1 MKIYKKNK
9 KVEHKAVDAMPT
21 PMEVNMAEDATP
33 EEMDDTTIQFT
44 EEEIMT
50 LKDVLPK
57 IVQLLTGEAT
67 IELIEDEEDMDMEE
81 EAEDMEEVEDMEE
94 AEEDIEV
101 EILEPEME
109 KEAEDEAPFDAM
121 AVLNDPKKKAAL
133 IEALKGQKT
142 APQKVGD
149 TMEPKAEDM
158 AHDMEKAEDMAYD
171 MDHGMEKA
179 EDKPAKKVFVKKTL
193 PKKAGD
199 EQPVVK
205 KPNSELVKTPVVRKV
220 GDSSTTT
227 VRTFN
232 FHKTREN

>member
-9 KVEHKAVDAMPT
+9 KVESIVEETHKAVDAMPA
-21 PMEVNMAEDATP
+21 PSEVDMAKDEAP
-33 EEMDDTTIQFT
+33 EEMDETKVQFT

-67 IELIEDEEDMDMEE
+67 IELIEDDEEMEME
-81 EAEDMEEVEDMEE
+81 EAEEAEEMAE

-109 KEAEDEAPFDAM
+109 KEAEDEAPFDAL

-133 IEALKGQKT
+133 IEALKGQKMP
-142 APQKVGD
+142 AQ
-149 TMEPKAEDM
+149 KAEDM
-158 AHDMEKAEDMAYD
+158 MEKAEDT
-171 MDHGMEKA
+171 MEKA
-179 EDKPAKKVFVKKTL
+179 KDMMEKADDAPAKKVFVKKTL

-199 EQPVVK
+199 KQPVVK

-220 GDSSTTT
+220 GDSSTTA

-232 FHKTREN
+232 FHKKREN

>member
-9 KVEHKAVDAMPT
+9 KIESVLEKTHKAKDAMPT
-21 PMEVNMAEDATP
+21 PTEVDKAVDVAP

-57 IVQLLTGEAT
+57 IIQLLTGEAT
-67 IELIEDEEDMDMEE
+67 IELIEDD
-81 EAEDMEEVEDMEE
+81 EDMEE
-94 AEEDIEV
+94 AEEAEEMPAEESEEDIEV
-101 EILEPEME
+101 EILEPEM
-109 KEAEDEAPFDAM
+109 KEAEDEEMFDAI

-133 IEALKGQKT
+133 IEALKGKT

-149 TMEPKAEDM
+149 MMEP
-158 AHDMEKAEDMAYD
+158 
-171 MDHGMEKA
+171 KA

-199 EQPVVK
+199 TQPVVK

-227 VRTFN
+227 VRTFD
-232 FHKTREN
+232 FHKK

>member
-9 KVEHKAVDAMPT
+9 KIESVLEKTHKAEDAMPAPTEVDKAVDVA
-21 PMEVNMAEDATP
+21 P

-57 IVQLLTGEAT
+57 IIQLLTGEAT
-67 IELIEDEEDMDMEE
+67 IELIEDD
-81 EAEDMEEVEDMEE
+81 EDMEE
-94 AEEDIEV
+94 AEEDEEMSAEEDEEDIEV
-101 EILEPEME
+101 EILEPEM
-109 KEAEDEAPFDAM
+109 KEAEDEEMFDAM

-133 IEALKGQKT
+133 IEALKGKT

-149 TMEPKAEDM
+149 MMKEP
-158 AHDMEKAEDMAYD
+158 
-171 MDHGMEKA
+171 KA

-199 EQPVVK
+199 TPPVVK

-227 VRTFN
+227 VRTFD
-232 FHKTREN
+232 FHKK

>member
-1 MKIYKKNK
+1 MYKGDKQMKIYKKNK
-9 KVEHKAVDAMPT
+9 KIESTLEETRKAIDAAP
-21 PMEVNMAEDATP
+21 EDMQ
-33 EEMDDTTIQFT
+33 EMDNTIVQFT

-50 LKDVLPK
+50 LKEVLPR

-67 IELIEDEEDMDMEE
+67 IEVIEDDEDMEMEEPEDMDEVEE
-81 EAEDMEEVEDMEE
+81 LGQGDQEVTLPKDMEMEE
-94 AEEDIEV
+94 A
-101 EILEPEME
+101 
-109 KEAEDEAPFDAM
+109 KDEATFDAM

-142 APQKVGD
+142 TAQKVGD
-149 TMEPKAEDM
+149 MMEPKA
-158 AHDMEKAEDMAYD
+158 K
-171 MDHGMEKA
+171 
-179 EDKPAKKVFVKKTL
+179 DKDTPAKKVFVKKTL

-227 VRTFN
+227 VRTFD
-232 FHKTREN
+232 FHKK

>member
-9 KVEHKAVDAMPT
+9 KVEHKAADTIPT
-21 PMEVNMAEDATP
+21 PTEVDMAKDATP

-67 IELIEDEEDMDMEE
+67 IELIEDEEDMDMDMEE
-81 EAEDMEEVEDMEE
+81 EAEDMEE

-142 APQKVGD
+142 ATQKVGD

-171 MDHGMEKA
+171 MNHGMEKA

>member
-9 KVEHKAVDAMPT
+9 KIESTLEETRKAIDAAP
-21 PMEVNMAEDATP
+21 EDMQ
-33 EEMDDTTIQFT
+33 EMDNTIVQFT

-50 LKDVLPK
+50 LKEVLPR

-67 IELIEDEEDMDMEE
+67 IEVIEDDEDMEIEEPEDMDEVKE
-81 EAEDMEEVEDMEE
+81 LGQGDQEVTLPKDMEMEE
-94 AEEDIEV
+94 A
-101 EILEPEME
+101 
-109 KEAEDEAPFDAM
+109 KDEATFDAM

-142 APQKVGD
+142 TAQKVGD
-149 TMEPKAEDM
+149 MMEPKAEDK
-158 AHDMEKAEDMAYD
+158 DT
-171 MDHGMEKA
+171 
-179 EDKPAKKVFVKKTL
+179 PAKKVFVKKTL

-220 GDSSTTT
+220 GDSSATT
-227 VRTFN
+227 VRTFD
-232 FHKTREN
+232 FHKK

>member
-9 KVEHKAVDAMPT
+9 KIESVLEKTHKAEDAMPAPTEVDKAVDVA
-21 PMEVNMAEDATP
+21 P

-67 IELIEDEEDMDMEE
+67 IELIEDDEDMDMEE
-81 EAEDMEEVEDMEE
+81 AEEAEEMPVEE

-101 EILEPEME
+101 EILEPEM
-109 KEAEDEAPFDAM
+109 KEAEDEEMFDAM

-133 IEALKGQKT
+133 IEALKGKT

-149 TMEPKAEDM
+149 MMEP
-158 AHDMEKAEDMAYD
+158 
-171 MDHGMEKA
+171 KA

-193 PKKAGD
+193 PKKAED
-199 EQPVVK
+199 AQPVVK

-227 VRTFN
+227 VRTFD
-232 FHKTREN
+232 FHKK

>member
-9 KVEHKAVDAMPT
+9 RVEHKAVDAMPT
-21 PMEVNMAEDATP
+21 PTEVNMAKDATP
-33 EEMDDTTIQFT
+33 EEMDETTIQFT

-149 TMEPKAEDM
+149 MMEP
-158 AHDMEKAEDMAYD
+158 KAEDMAYD

>member
-9 KVEHKAVDAMPT
+9 KVEHKAADALPT
-21 PMEVNMAEDATP
+21 PTEVDMAKDAAP
-33 EEMDDTTIQFT
+33 EEMEDTTIQFT

-67 IELIEDEEDMDMEE
+67 IELIEDDEEMEMEMEE
-81 EAEDMEEVEDMEE
+81 PEEMDEEMGEE

-109 KEAEDEAPFDAM
+109 KEAEDEAPFDAL

-133 IEALKGQKT
+133 IEALKGQK
-142 APQKVGD
+142 APVQKVG
-149 TMEPKAEDM
+149 
-158 AHDMEKAEDMAYD
+158 DMEKAEDMAYD
-171 MDHGMEKA
+171 MDHGMEKV
-179 EDKPAKKVFVKKTL
+179 EDAPAKKVFVKKTL

-220 GDSSTTT
+220 GDSSTTA

>member
-9 KVEHKAVDAMPT
+9 KIESTLEETRKAIDAAP
-21 PMEVNMAEDATP
+21 EDMQ
-33 EEMDDTTIQFT
+33 EMDNTIVQFT

-50 LKDVLPK
+50 LKEVLPR

-67 IELIEDEEDMDMEE
+67 IEVIEDDEDMEMEEPEDMDEVKE
-81 EAEDMEEVEDMEE
+81 LGQGDQEVTLPKDMEMEE
-94 AEEDIEV
+94 A
-101 EILEPEME
+101 
-109 KEAEDEAPFDAM
+109 KDEATFDAM

-142 APQKVGD
+142 TAQKVGD
-149 TMEPKAEDM
+149 MMEPKAEDK
-158 AHDMEKAEDMAYD
+158 DT
-171 MDHGMEKA
+171 
-179 EDKPAKKVFVKKTL
+179 PAKKVFVKKTL

-220 GDSSTTT
+220 GDSSATT
-227 VRTFN
+227 VRTFD
-232 FHKTREN
+232 FHKK

>member
-9 KVEHKAVDAMPT
+9 KIESTLEETRKAIDAAP
-21 PMEVNMAEDATP
+21 EDMQ
-33 EEMDDTTIQFT
+33 EMDNTIVQFT

-50 LKDVLPK
+50 LKEVLPR

-67 IELIEDEEDMDMEE
+67 IEVIEDDEDMEMEEPEDMDEVEE
-81 EAEDMEEVEDMEE
+81 LGKGDQEVTLPKDMEMEE
-94 AEEDIEV
+94 A
-101 EILEPEME
+101 
-109 KEAEDEAPFDAM
+109 KDEATFDAM

-142 APQKVGD
+142 TAQKVGD
-149 TMEPKAEDM
+149 MMEPKAEDK
-158 AHDMEKAEDMAYD
+158 DT
-171 MDHGMEKA
+171 
-179 EDKPAKKVFVKKTL
+179 PAKKVFVKKTL

-220 GDSSTTT
+220 GDSSATT
-227 VRTFN
+227 VRTFD
-232 FHKTREN
+232 FHKK

>member
-9 KVEHKAVDAMPT
+9 RVEHKAVDAVLTPT
-21 PMEVNMAEDATP
+21 EVNMAQDAV
-33 EEMDDTTIQFT
+33 EEEVKDTTIQFT

-67 IELIEDEEDMDMEE
+67 IELIEDDEDMEMDMEE
-81 EAEDMEEVEDMEE
+81 PEEMDKEPEE
-94 AEEDIEV
+94 TEEDIEV
-101 EILEPEME
+101 EILEPETE
-109 KEAEDEAPFDAM
+109 KEAEDEAPFDAT

-133 IEALKGQKT
+133 IEALKGQK
-142 APQKVGD
+142 APAQKVGD
-149 TMEPKAEDM
+149 MV
-158 AHDMEKAEDMAYD
+158 
-171 MDHGMEKA
+171 EKA

-220 GDSSTTT
+220 GDSIATP
-227 VRTFN
+227 VRTFD